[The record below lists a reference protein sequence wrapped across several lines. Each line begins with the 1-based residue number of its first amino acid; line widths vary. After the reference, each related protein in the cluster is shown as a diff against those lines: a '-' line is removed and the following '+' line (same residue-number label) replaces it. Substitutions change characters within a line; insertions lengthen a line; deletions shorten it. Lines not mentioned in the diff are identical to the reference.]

1 MGLELGTLLQ
11 GRYRIRTAFGQGG
24 MGAVYAAWDS
34 RLDVPVA
41 VKEMVP
47 QPGLDPRRLA
57 DLRIQF
63 QSEAQVLAR
72 LSHPHLVRVTDFFQE
87 GPNAYLAMSFV
98 AGESMAHRIR
108 REGPLSTAE
117 VLAWGDQLCGAL
129 TYCHARGVLH
139 RDVKPHNVIVQPDG
153 QAVLVDFGLVK
164 LWDPDDPHTRT
175 AIRAMGTP
183 EYAPPE
189 QYDTQIGHT
198 DPRSDIYSLGATLYH
213 ALSGH
218 VPPTATQRVVN
229 PEALA
234 PLAQLNPNVSRE
246 LEQVVMRALALQPT
260 RRYDGAEEMRAALRT
275 AARAVPRAGVASP
288 RRPTGRGPDETAPVV
303 SPPSAPT
310 LATDRERPRRSRMP
324 IWAWLLIGLA
334 GLAVVGTGAIVFTR
348 GDRRAA
354 IGVGP
359 FTPSASPS
367 QAAGLTVASATLLT
381 GSPTGVSDNGLGGPG
396 LDPSATTTVTPSP
409 TPAVTPTP
417 SPTPAPSATPLP
429 SPSATPPPTATP
441 SPQPTATW
449 TPTPDLAGP
458 TGLRVTGR
466 VLWGSDPVAGATIE
480 LKERGSYYQ
489 HPVLVQ
495 TSTDG
500 EGRFTLES
508 PPAGAYQIYAV
519 SPSDEYWSW
528 TGRSIDIPAD
538 AAVDSGIFYL
548 KRRLQLLEPADGGT
562 VSTNTPTLRWQGFPG
577 ATRYHVDLFVD
588 ATGDPV
594 LRQDTPDTSLTIST
608 PLVSGVRYQWSVEA
622 YDSEG
627 TAIAYF
633 SPWTF
638 TVQ

>member
-1 MGLELGTLLQ
+1 MPLDTGGSLQ
-11 GRYRIRTAFGQGG
+11 DRYQIRAALGQGG

-57 DLRIQF
+57 DLRVQF
-63 QSEAQVLAR
+63 RSEAQVLAR
-72 LSHPHLVRVTDFFQE
+72 LDHPNLVRVTDFFQE
-87 GPNAYLAMSFV
+87 GENAYLVMSFV

-108 REGPLSTAE
+108 REGPLPAAE

-129 TYCHARGVLH
+129 AYCHASGVLH

-189 QYDTQIGHT
+189 QYDAQIGHT
-198 DPRSDIYSLGATLYH
+198 DPRSDIYGLGATLYH

-218 VPPTATQRVVN
+218 APPTATQRVVN
-229 PEALA
+229 PDALV

-246 LEQVVMRALALQPT
+246 LEQAVMRALALQPS
-260 RRYDGAEEMRAALRT
+260 RRYGGAEEMRTALR
-275 AARAVPRAGVASP
+275 AAGQAVSPASATDAQRRAGP
-288 RRPTGRGPDETAPVV
+288 GPVETAPVV
-303 SPPSAPT
+303 SPAAAPILASA
-310 LATDRERPRRSRMP
+310 REPARKIRVPV
-324 IWAWLLIGLA
+324 WAWVLLGLA
-334 GLAVVGTGAIVFTR
+334 GLAVVGTAASLFAR

-354 IGVGP
+354 IGVGG
-359 FTPSASPS
+359 FTPSPS
-367 QAAGLTVASATLLT
+367 SSQVAALTVTSATLLT
-381 GSPTGVSDNGLGGPG
+381 GSPTGVSENGLGGPEI
-396 LDPSATTTVTPSP
+396 DPSVSPTRTPSP
-409 TPAVTPTP
+409 TPAVTPT
-417 SPTPAPSATPLP
+417 STGTPAPSATPLP
-429 SPSATPPPTATP
+429 SASATPPPTATS
-441 SPQPTATW
+441 SPQPTPTR
-449 TPTPDLAGP
+449 TPTPEVAGP

-466 VLWGSDPVAGATIE
+466 VLWGSHPVPGARIE
-480 LKERGSYYQ
+480 LKEQGSYYQ
-489 HPVLVQ
+489 EPVLVQ
-495 TSTDG
+495 TSTDD

-528 TGRSIDIPAD
+528 TGRSIEIPAD
-538 AAVDSGIFYL
+538 AAVDGGTFYL
-548 KRRLQLLEPADGGT
+548 KKKLQLLEPADRGT
-562 VSTNTPTLRWQGFPG
+562 VGTNTPTLRWQGFPG

-594 LRQDTPDTSLTIST
+594 LRQGTPDTSLTLST

-622 YDSEG
+622 YDSGG

-633 SPWTF
+633 SAWTF
-638 TVQ
+638 TVD